1 MVQHFDDPNLEL
13 DEVAWFHILGECMLH
28 TYKNVRSSQKLIKLK
43 KGRNS
48 LLDED
53 EFMSCYVELHSHPV
67 GSNGQ
72 NHILAHP
79 PFKFLPIEE
88 FEKRQKSVKPDDWIP
103 KALMAPPK
111 PSKPA
116 SKPKNGKKKNKKRTK

>member
-1 MVQHFDDPNLEL
+1 MFFVTE
-13 DEVAWFHILGECMLH
+13 I
-28 TYKNVRSSQKLIKLK
+28 
-43 KGRNS
+43 
-48 LLDED
+48 
-53 EFMSCYVELHSHPV
+53 SHPV

-79 PFKFLPIEE
+79 PFKFLPVEE
-88 FEKRQKSVKPDDWIP
+88 FEKRQKSLRPEESVQRELVAPPKPEDWIP

-116 SKPKNGKKKNKKRTK
+116 TKPKNGKKKNKKRTK

>member
-1 MVQHFDDPNLEL
+1 MHMIHPT
-13 DEVAWFHILGECMLH
+13 LH
-28 TYKNVRSSQKLIKLK
+28 VFVTEI
-43 KGRNS
+43 
-48 LLDED
+48 
-53 EFMSCYVELHSHPV
+53 SHPV

-79 PFKFLPIEE
+79 PFKFLPVEE
-88 FEKRQKSVKPDDWIP
+88 FEKRQKSVRPEEWVQRELVAPPKPSKPEDWIP

-116 SKPKNGKKKNKKRTK
+116 PKPKNGKKKNKKRTK

>member
-1 MVQHFDDPNLEL
+1 
-13 DEVAWFHILGECMLH
+13 ML
-28 TYKNVRSSQKLIKLK
+28 
-43 KGRNS
+43 S
-48 LLDED
+48 LLTCLTV
-53 EFMSCYVELHSHPV
+53 FITQISHPV

-72 NHILAHP
+72 NHILAYP

-88 FEKRQKSVKPDDWIP
+88 FEKRQKSVKPEDWIP

-111 PSKPA
+111 PSNPA